1 MTLIVFDFR
10 AIKLKL
16 IFFFFFLIADDHFWV
31 TVRKVKILLTYFP

>member
-16 IFFFFFLIADDHFWV
+16 IFFFFLIADDHFWV